1 MLKPRT
7 RIFWSKEDEE
17 KLIDLLINDTNI
29 TPTTISNLH
38 FSNTKTPIQIKNKI
52 RNLKKHNQ
60 NFLKKEH

>member
-1 MLKPRT
+1 MLNPRT

-38 FSNTKTPIQIKNKI
+38 FTNTKTPI
-52 RNLKKHNQ
+52 
-60 NFLKKEH
+60 